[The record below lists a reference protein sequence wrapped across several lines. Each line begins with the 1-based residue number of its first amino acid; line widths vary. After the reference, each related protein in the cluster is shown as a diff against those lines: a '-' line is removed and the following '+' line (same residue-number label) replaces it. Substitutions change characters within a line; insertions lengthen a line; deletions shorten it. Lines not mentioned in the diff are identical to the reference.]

1 MLPRSGWCSRYCIK
15 TTDVLCTRERLDESE
30 GEGAPPRLIRAASDD
45 ALFERAVGRFD
56 APKGKSR
63 PPFTSTGGEA
73 LPGET
78 AWGEMNPWGDA
89 KANCTI
95 S

>member
-1 MLPRSGWCSRYCIK
+1 MDDSQLNLVSR
-15 TTDVLCTRERLDESE
+15 LTRARFTEMGE
-30 GEGAPPRLIRAASDD
+30 GEGAPPRLRRAASDD